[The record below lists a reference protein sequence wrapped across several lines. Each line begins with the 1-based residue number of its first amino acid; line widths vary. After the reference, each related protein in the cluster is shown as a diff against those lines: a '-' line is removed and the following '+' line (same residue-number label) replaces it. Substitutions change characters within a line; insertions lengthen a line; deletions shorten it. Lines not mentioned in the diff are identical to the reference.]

1 MKDFIKKYWKFIL
14 IELLLIGVVIAADL
28 LTKEFI
34 YGKVERD
41 GKIDIIKGVLS
52 FTAVRNTGASFGMF
66 GEHTSILTIV
76 S

>member
-34 YGKVERD
+34 YGKVERRQN
-41 GKIDIIKGVLS
+41 DIIKGIV

-66 GEHTSILTIV
+66 ESIPLY
-76 S
+76 